1 MANFLQLQS
10 VSFKQNNGET
20 LFSDL
25 SGTFTAKITA
35 LIGRNGVG
43 KTVLAQLCAGILL
56 PTSGTILNSDHVF
69 YLSQHYVI
77 SEETTVAE
85 LLGIDHVM
93 AALRRIEQG
102 SVLEEDFAIV
112 GDQWAIETE
121 ALSLLAKL
129 GLPNLLLDSP
139 AMILSGGEQM
149 RIRIAV
155 AFLSQKEILILDEPS
170 NHLDHSQ
177 KEKLWDL
184 MQLWTGTIILI
195 SHDRFF
201 LNQLTNIVE
210 LTPSGLE
217 WFTGS
222 YEEYRIYKA
231 EAAERAV
238 EILNS
243 VKSQEKQ
250 RQAVIQQQIE
260 RQQKRTSA
268 ANKARGNQNQAKIL
282 MDAQKNRSDLTSGKT
297 QQKLDRIQKEG
308 QSRIDSAR
316 ANLDTATSIH
326 LHQIPALTNQPDI
339 AVKLENIQ
347 LPFMPSDL
355 EALNQVI
362 RSGERIA
369 IVGDNGIGKTL
380 LLKVIAGSLSPESGQ
395 ATHYVKT
402 AYLDQH
408 LTILN
413 PQQSVLEQI
422 SQGRTKDEIS
432 QLRMQLAQLGLTASH
447 IERES
452 QYLSGG
458 EKLKAALAMILYDQ
472 TPSGL
477 LLLDEPSNHL
487 DLESLSALEAM
498 LNHYQGTLIIISH
511 DATFLSNIGIESQ
524 LHRAENGWI
533 KYPFQPKF

>member
-210 LTPSGLE
+210 LTPS
-217 WFTGS
+217 
-222 YEEYRIYKA
+222 
-231 EAAERAV
+231 
-238 EILNS
+238 
-243 VKSQEKQ
+243 
-250 RQAVIQQQIE
+250 
-260 RQQKRTSA
+260 
-268 ANKARGNQNQAKIL
+268 
-282 MDAQKNRSDLTSGKT
+282 
-297 QQKLDRIQKEG
+297 
-308 QSRIDSAR
+308 
-316 ANLDTATSIH
+316 
-326 LHQIPALTNQPDI
+326 
-339 AVKLENIQ
+339 
-347 LPFMPSDL
+347 
-355 EALNQVI
+355 
-362 RSGERIA
+362 
-369 IVGDNGIGKTL
+369 
-380 LLKVIAGSLSPESGQ
+380 
-395 ATHYVKT
+395 
-402 AYLDQH
+402 
-408 LTILN
+408 
-413 PQQSVLEQI
+413 
-422 SQGRTKDEIS
+422 
-432 QLRMQLAQLGLTASH
+432 
-447 IERES
+447 
-452 QYLSGG
+452 
-458 EKLKAALAMILYDQ
+458 
-472 TPSGL
+472 
-477 LLLDEPSNHL
+477 
-487 DLESLSALEAM
+487 
-498 LNHYQGTLIIISH
+498 
-511 DATFLSNIGIESQ
+511 
-524 LHRAENGWI
+524 
-533 KYPFQPKF
+533 

>member
-20 LFSDL
+20 LFSEL
-25 SGTFTAKITA
+25 TGTFTAKITA

-56 PTSGTILNSDHVF
+56 PTSGTIFNSDHVF

-77 SEETTVAE
+77 LEETAVAE
-85 LLGIDHVM
+85 LLGINHVM
-93 AALRRIEQG
+93 AALHRIEQG
-102 SVLEEDFAIV
+102 SVLEQDFEIV
-112 GDQWAIETE
+112 GDQWAIEVE

-129 GLPNLLLDSP
+129 GLSDLSLDSP
-139 AMILSGGEQM
+139 AMALSGGEQM
-149 RIRIAV
+149 RIRIAA

-170 NHLDHSQ
+170 NHLDQAQ

-184 MQLWTGTIILI
+184 MQMWPGTIILI

-201 LNQLTNIVE
+201 LNQLHNIVE

-222 YEEYRIYKA
+222 YEEFRAYKA

-238 EILNS
+238 EILSS
-243 VKSQEKQ
+243 VKAQEKQ

-260 RQQKRTSA
+260 RQEKRTSA
-268 ANKARGNQNQAKIL
+268 AHKARGNQNQAKIL
-282 MDAQKNRSDLTSGKT
+282 MDAQKNKSDLTSGKT
-297 QQKLDRIQKEG
+297 QQKLDRIKKEG

-316 ANLDTATSIH
+316 SNLDTASSIH
-326 LHQIPALTNQPDI
+326 LHHIPALINQPDI
-339 AVKLENIQ
+339 AVKLEDIQ
-347 LPFMPSDL
+347 LPFMPL
-355 EALNQVI
+355 NPEALNQVI

-369 IVGDNGIGKTL
+369 IIGSNGIGKTL
-380 LLKVIAGSLSPESGQ
+380 LLKVIAGSLVPESGH
-395 ATHYVKT
+395 ATHFVKT

-408 LTILN
+408 LTTLN
-413 PQQSVLEQI
+413 LKEPVLEQI

-432 QLRMQLAQLGLTASH
+432 QLRMQLAQLGLTAAH
-447 IERES
+447 IERAS

-472 TPSGL
+472 TPAGL

-487 DLESLSALEAM
+487 DLESLSALETM
-498 LNHYQGTLIIISH
+498 LNHYQGTLIVISH
-511 DATFLSNIGIESQ
+511 DATFLSKIGIESQ
-524 LHRAENGWI
+524 IKKTEAGWI
-533 KYPFQPKF
+533 KEPFVRI